1 MSIEETKYFCKVCG
15 KEIGDN
21 YFYDGVYGNI
31 FCVSHC
37 RNYYFEDRIDFTAI
51 DFRKEASNLI
61 CPSVQRKKEKE
72 EKKNIKYN
80 RFEIMD
86 I

>member
-15 KEIGDN
+15 KEIGETN
-21 YFYDGVYGNI
+21 YFYDGIYGNI
-31 FCVSHC
+31 FCLTYC
-37 RNYYFEDRIDFTAI
+37 RTKYFEDRYNFTSI

-61 CPSVQRKKEKE
+61 CPSIQRKKEE
-72 EKKNIKYN
+72 PKYTKFN